1 MTGADKSQ
9 RRDRGASAPGQR
21 AHEVGQ
27 IPITNGVRTGQHD
40 GVAVEASARPR
51 PTPALHERIGQVLLT
66 EGLITEEQ
74 LARALNAQRLAY
86 APLGTVLVN
95 QGAVHEDHMT
105 VVLSAH
111 LEIPVADLKHTD
123 VDPDIARLVPEDFA
137 RRNLVLP
144 LRRDNGHLAVA
155 MNDPSNLM
163 VINDI
168 RLITGLP
175 VAPYIAALSD
185 ILLNLTRIHDM
196 HPRLS
201 VAAETLNESRP
212 QAQPHRQTTLQA
224 ANVTATSPAVEVV
237 HLLITP

>member
-1 MTGADKSQ
+1 
-9 RRDRGASAPGQR
+9 
-21 AHEVGQ
+21 
-27 IPITNGVRTGQHD
+27 
-40 GVAVEASARPR
+40 
-51 PTPALHERIGQVLLT
+51 
-66 EGLITEEQ
+66 
-74 LARALNAQRLAY
+74 
-86 APLGTVLVN
+86 
-95 QGAVHEDHMT
+95 MT

-175 VAPYIAALSD
+175 VAPYIAAPSD

-201 VAAETLNESRP
+201 VAAKTLNARLGILGGLSILG
-212 QAQPHRQTTLQA
+212 TTGVVIPYSCSSWIHSIQRGSTLRNMSPRSA
-224 ANVTATSPAVEVV
+224 ASSAP
-237 HLLITP
+237 